1 MSNEKISKAVFVFV
15 LSLFVCLQMGC
26 TNNSSIPFSREGW
39 DEWDCHHYSRKQM
52 IDDVMNNHLKI
63 GMTHQEIVN
72 LLGESHNTDSSDGS
86 IIYDS
91 IYSISYDIDVEYK
104 LGDIDP
110 YKGKDLSIE
119 FGKDS
124 LVIGYELIE
133 WESGK

>member
-1 MSNEKISKAVFVFV
+1 
-15 LSLFVCLQMGC
+15 
-26 TNNSSIPFSREGW
+26 
-39 DEWDCHHYSRKQM
+39 M
-52 IDDVMNNHLKI
+52 IDDVMNNHLKT
-63 GMTHQEIVN
+63 GMTHQEIVD
-72 LLGESHNTDSSDGS
+72 LLGESHNTDSSDGL

-133 WESGK
+133 WESGKQINIE